1 MRPTLCTLERVSSE
15 PSMLCIPHTDSVIR
29 RCRGDVCAMNEDVTN
44 MLLECSIISS
54 RISMDGEI
62 IRDEA

>member
-1 MRPTLCTLERVSSE
+1 MRPTLWVLGRVSSE
-15 PSMLCIPHTDSVIR
+15 PSMLCIPHTDNVIR
-29 RCRGDVCAMNEDVTN
+29 RCRGDVCAVNEDVTN
-44 MLLECSIISS
+44 MLLECSIMPS